1 MHSYFFFR
9 FFFFFLGDFM
19 FYWHHEC
26 LFCVS
31 GTSFNCRHSFDY
43 SDKDETVIVHLV
55 GNIDAFI
62 KIAHSWPVSTSPLKL
77 VSLKN
82 SDFHSKG
89 ISLSLI
95 CKIQV
100 SSAGFMLVF

>member
-1 MHSYFFFR
+1 MALNVYFAYSS
-9 FFFFFLGDFM
+9 GM
-19 FYWHHEC
+19 F
-26 LFCVS
+26 S
-31 GTSFNCRHSFDY
+31 ICRHSFEY
-43 SDKDETVIVHLV
+43 SDKDETIILHLV

-62 KIAHSWPVSTSPLKL
+62 KIPHSWPVSTSPLKL

-89 ISLSLI
+89 ISLSLL

-100 SSAGFMLVF
+100 RFAGFMLVTLMN